1 MFFIVIQLGTQ
12 DILKGRVRFSPFRP
26 FEYVVPRSTRF
37 TVVVPGNGHKAAACR
52 DFPRPAPHSGGSG
65 KEAERENFL
74 LLSPRWEWAI
84 PEAIQSSC
92 LITSSNLQFQLQT
105 SPRACLHH
113 SAEGAPLVGEATHEG
128 GRLWGPRQETRGAG
142 SFQRLSS

>member
-1 MFFIVIQLGTQ
+1 MFFIVIQLATQ
-12 DILKGRVRFSPFRP
+12 DILKGKRGFHPSGLLSMWYPEAPGLRLLFQEMATRRQHVGISPGPPPTQVAQARKP
-26 FEYVVPRSTRF
+26 
-37 TVVVPGNGHKAAACR
+37 K
-52 DFPRPAPHSGGSG
+52 
-65 KEAERENFL
+65 ENFL

-113 SAEGAPLVGEATHEG
+113 SAEGAPLVGEATPEG
-128 GRLWGPRQETRGAG
+128 GRLWGPRQEARGAG